1 MNWLTDSESGWLNSD
16 QTLNVLALILTFL
29 VAAFAFVQGSL
40 RKQVESLKSTVA
52 GMQTCASDLQR
63 QINEERRRY
72 SSLNEVID
80 QHEVVCVTDD
90 HGIITHVNNKFCEIS
105 GYSREELV
113 GKTHRIVSSGLHP
126 KAFWKALWNTL
137 GRGDVWHGQI
147 CNRSKDGMLYW
158 VDATIAPF
166 SISPRGPDAYVA
178 IYTDVTTRKQYED
191 RLEAA
196 AWTDR
201 LTGLANRSLCFERI
215 QKAIS
220 RCQEEPEF
228 RFAVLMID
236 VDRFKLINDSI
247 SHDYGDRFLKKAA
260 DRLRTAIRP
269 VEQISPSVT
278 GTTVARLGGD
288 EFLVFLEDCSGLD
301 EVLATCNQIL
311 HQFETPLQIDDHA
324 CRSSVSIGVVM
335 SSPQYSSADE
345 VLRDAD
351 VAMYQAKARGKARYV
366 LFDASMQAAVRNR
379 HQLENDLRL
388 AIGTDQLFVVYQPIV
403 GLEDGRTIGVEALVR
418 WKHPTR
424 GLISPVDFIP
434 IAEESRLILSL
445 GAWVLKH
452 ACMEFV
458 RWRRAA
464 PDTSPKYVSV
474 NLSPI
479 QFVDPTLHDMIER
492 VLEETE
498 IPPRELQLEITESEL
513 MQDPRAAREI
523 MRKLKARGMR
533 LAMDDF
539 GTGYSS
545 LSCLHEFPFDVL
557 KIDRAFV
564 KNLHQNRDYVALLH
578 SVVSLAENL
587 GMSCI
592 AEGIEDE
599 EQLAVLQAMGCS
611 SGQGFLFSRPY
622 QNEEL
627 GRARTYSIHLEV

>member
-1 MNWLTDSESGWLNSD
+1 MNWLTDSESGLLSSD
-16 QTLNVLALILTFL
+16 QTLYAMALILTVL
-29 VAAFAFVQGSL
+29 VAAFAIVQVSL
-40 RKQVESLKSTVA
+40 RRQMVGLKNTVA
-52 GMQTCASDLQR
+52 GMQACASDLQR

-72 SSLNEVID
+72 LSLNEVIG
-80 QHEVVCVTDD
+80 QHEVFCITDD
-90 HGIITHVNNKFCEIS
+90 HGVITHVNNKFCEIS

-113 GKTHRIVSSGLHP
+113 GKTHRVVSSGVHP
-126 KAFWKALWNTL
+126 KAFWRNLWNVL
-137 GRGDVWHGQI
+137 GRGEAWHGQI
-147 CNRSKDGMLYW
+147 CNRSKHGALYW
-158 VDATIAPF
+158 VEATIAPF
-166 SISPRGPDAYVA
+166 SFSPREPDAYVA

-191 RLEAA
+191 RLEDV

-215 QKAIS
+215 QKAIG
-220 RCQEEPEF
+220 RCQEDPEF

-236 VDRFKLINDSI
+236 VDRFKLINDSF

-260 DRLRTAIRP
+260 DRLRTTIRP
-269 VEQISPSVT
+269 VEQNTPSVS

-288 EFLVFLEDCSGLD
+288 EFLVFLEDCSEPD
-301 EVLATCNQIL
+301 KVLATCNQIL
-311 HQFETPLQIDDHA
+311 QQFETPLPVDDHS

-335 SSPQYSSADE
+335 SSAHYTSADE

-424 GLISPVDFIP
+424 GLISPVEFIP
-434 IAEESRLILSL
+434 IAEESRMILTL
-445 GAWVLKH
+445 GAWVLKE
-452 ACMEFV
+452 ACREFV
-458 RWRRAA
+458 RWRKAA

-564 KNLHQNRDYVALLH
+564 KNLHENRDYVALLH

-627 GRARTYSIHLEV
+627 GRAKTYSIHLEV